1 MCLVAKPRT
10 TANMFLWFLICLPA
24 FPKEMAPKSLSSE
37 IETTEFFKEPMKGPV
52 GLDTVTDTPPPKRRI
67 E

>member
-10 TANMFLWFLICLPA
+10 TASMFLWFLICLPA
-24 FPKEMAPKSLSSE
+24 FSKEMAPKSLSSE